1 MTHETP
7 LRVAVAEDEPLAR
20 ERLCGMLKEAGCEI
34 LAELP
39 DGPSLLEWLRTA
51 PTVDALFLD
60 IHMPGA
66 SAFEVIAEVKG
77 KHPLPPLVFVTAYSD
92 HALQAFESEALD
104 YLLKPVTRERLQQT
118 LRRLRQGET
127 APSSTGGSPAP
138 METRY
143 AAKAGEG
150 FLLLDL
156 RRTSHFETS
165 EDIVWAWVQGTRYR
179 TLWRRLSEVETAFPQ
194 TEFLRIQRHI
204 LLRPQSVI
212 GLQPLSGERVQV
224 RIGEGLELEVSR
236 AATPSVKRRF
246 GL

>member
-1 MTHETP
+1 MTPETP

-20 ERLCGMLKEAGCEI
+20 ERLCGLLKEAGCEVV
-34 LAELP
+34 AELP
-39 DGPSLLEWLRTA
+39 DGPSLLEWLRAA
-51 PTVDALFLD
+51 PAVDALFLD

-66 SAFEVIAEVKG
+66 SGFEVIAEVRET
-77 KHPLPPLVFVTAYSD
+77 HALPPLVFVTAHPD
-92 HALQAFESEALD
+92 HALRAFEAEALD

-127 APSSTGGSPAP
+127 APHPAGGSATP

-165 EDIVWAWVQGTRYR
+165 EDIVWAWVQGNRYR
-179 TLWRRLSEVETAFPQ
+179 TLWRRLSEVESTFPQ
-194 TEFLRIQRHI
+194 AEFLRIQRHI
-204 LLRPQSVI
+204 LLRPQAVI

-224 RIGEGLELEVSR
+224 RIGDGLELEVSR
-236 AATPSVKRRF
+236 AASPGVRKRF